1 MKTRILSLGGVL
13 VLAAGLAACGSSDSN
28 SSSSSS
34 LTKSELISKG
44 DAVCTT
50 YGKKID
56 GIDSPSSQVNDNS
69 TPAQVRAW
77 QQPYLQ
83 LADLLDGE
91 ADALGK
97 LTPPA
102 ADAGSYAKVVSD
114 LRMQA
119 EYAKQA
125 SAAAKTG
132 DSSGVINA
140 LAIQKTSVADSEQF
154 LTGYGFKV
162 CGS

>member
-13 VLAAGLAACGSSDSN
+13 VLAAGLAACGGSN
-28 SSSSSS
+28 STSSSS
-34 LTKSELISKG
+34 LTRSELISKG

-56 GIDSPSSQVNDNS
+56 RIDSPTSQVNDDS
-69 TPAQVRAW
+69 TPAQVKAW
-77 QQPYLQ
+77 EKPYLQ

-102 ADAGSYAKVVSD
+102 PDAGSYAKVVSD
-114 LRMQA
+114 LRIQA
-119 EYAKQA
+119 EYAKQEA
-125 SAAAKTG
+125 GAAKTG
-132 DSSGVINA
+132 DSAGVQK
-140 LAIQKTSVADSEQF
+140 AIASAKSSFADSDEF
-154 LTGYGFKV
+154 LAGYGFKA